1 MSRSAKI
8 RKDYI
13 ASAKLALR
21 RNGFVRQ
28 TDLASDLGMS
38 VATISNFLNGKPID
52 YLNFVEICHKLGL
65 DWEEV
70 VDLTDENDNTSSLP
84 EGPKLEKN
92 ATTRHDWD
100 LAPDVSVFYGR
111 VEELAILERWI
122 VNEQCRLVAI
132 LGMGGIG
139 KTTLAVRCCKQI
151 QSQFDYVI
159 WRSLRYAPP
168 LSELLADLIKFL
180 SDGQKTETSISIGE
194 GISQLIRYLRSYRCL
209 IVLDGLETIL
219 QPCQLAGDYRDG
231 YEDYGELLK
240 RVAEVSHLSCL
251 LLTSRENPKDIE
263 FLQGIIL
270 PVRSLKLH
278 GLDIESAKSVLIAR
292 GFFPTE
298 NGLEDLIMLY
308 QGHPLALNI
317 VATLIEN
324 LFNGNIFQF
333 LKHKQDILVIGDI
346 LGNVLHH
353 QFERLS
359 LLEKE
364 IIYWVAIEHKPID
377 LQSLKSE
384 LWVSVSLSDLMQ
396 SLAFL
401 LRRSLIE
408 KCIEGDEVYFTL
420 NPLVMEY
427 VTNQL
432 VERVCQDICAVIKTQ
447 QIEKLGLLRSHALV
461 KEEAPDEIKEIQIRL
476 ILTRVKDKL
485 SRILSGSSIEKQL
498 NELLLMLERGSLTE
512 VGYALINIRR
522 LITTL

>member
-1 MSRSAKI
+1 MSRSVKI
-8 RKDYI
+8 RKDCI
-13 ASAKLALR
+13 ALAKLALR

-28 TDLASDLGMS
+28 RDLAEALEMS

-65 DWEEV
+65 DWQEV
-70 VDLTDENDNTSSLP
+70 VDLTDEDDNTSSLP

-92 ATTRHDWD
+92 ATTRQDWD
-100 LAPDVSVFYGR
+100 LAPDSVFYGR
-111 VEELAILERWI
+111 VEELATLERWI
-122 VNEQCRLVAI
+122 VNEQCRLVTI

-139 KTTLAVRCCKQI
+139 KTTLAVHCCKQI

-159 WRSLRYAPP
+159 WRSLHYPPP

-180 SDGQKTETSISIGE
+180 SNGQRTETSISIGD
-194 GISQLIRYLRSYRCL
+194 GISQLIRYLRSHRCL

-240 RVAEVSHLSCL
+240 RVAEASHLSCL

-263 FLQGIIL
+263 FLQGKIL
-270 PVRSLKLH
+270 PVRFLKLH
-278 GLDIESAKSVLIAR
+278 GLDIESAKGVLIAR

-298 NGLEDLIMLY
+298 NGLEDLIRLY

-324 LFNGNIFQF
+324 LFNGNISQF
-333 LKHKQDILVIGDI
+333 LKQNILVIGEI
-346 LGNVLHH
+346 LGNILHH
-353 QFERLS
+353 QLERLS
-359 LLEKE
+359 ILEKE
-364 IIYWVAIEHKPID
+364 IIYWMAIEHKPID
-377 LQSLKSE
+377 FQSLKSE

-396 SLAFL
+396 ALAFL

-408 KCIEGDEVYFTL
+408 KYIKGDEVYFTL
-420 NPLVMEY
+420 HPLVMEY

-432 VERVCQDICAVIKTQ
+432 VEQVCQDICAVIKTQ
-447 QIEKLGLLRSHALV
+447 QIEKLGLLRTHTLV

-485 SRILSGSSIEKQL
+485 SRILSGSSIENQL
-498 NELLLMLERGSLTE
+498 NELLLMLERASLTE
-512 VGYALINIRR
+512 IGYALINIRR